1 MITINLL
8 PSEYRA
14 LARQRQMIILSIF
27 SAGLIASVMIMFL
40 LGRITTAARLQ
51 SQIRGLDGEL
61 SQLQTVVTQI
71 KQMDAA
77 RSLIQSKVDVI
88 QKLDQKRLTYPILF
102 DDFLTLLPSGIWIV
116 SLQTTPEKNASGFSL
131 VITAK
136 ATSLTPISTWLNNLQ
151 TSRYFHSP
159 QINTITSD
167 ATTQSDTFTLTCE
180 YEHPAAA
187 HG

>member
-14 LARQRQMIILSIF
+14 LARQRQMVILSII
-27 SAGLIASVMIMFL
+27 SAGVIASVMILFL
-40 LGRITTAARLQ
+40 LGRITKAARLQ

-61 SQLQTVVTQI
+61 SRLETVVTQI

-77 RSLIQSKVDVI
+77 RALIQSKVDVI

-102 DDFLTLLPSGIWIV
+102 DDFLTLLPSGVWIV
-116 SLQTTPEKNASGFSL
+116 SLQTTPDKNGSGYSL

-136 ATSLTPISTWLNNLQ
+136 ATSLAPISTWLSNLE
-151 TSRYFHSP
+151 TSHYFHSP
-159 QINTITSD
+159 QINSITSD
-167 ATTQSDTFTLTCE
+167 ATSQSATFTLTCE
-180 YEHPAAA
+180 YEHPAAV